1 MDLLLGESLDLVK
14 RRGLAI
20 LIQPPG
26 EWQFEFE
33 RPKPQYVGAS
43 LKRTGNDLFPA
54 ADPGGV
60 SRDGGGCS
68 AAVTEPLRECKSTA
82 LSDREGFTAIL
93 ALRVV
98 SLSHVVPNQVH
109 LRLALGSSGRCD
121 LFFFYTRANV
131 SCCETPLLS

>member
-1 MDLLLGESLDLVK
+1 MDLLPCESLDLVEW
-14 RRGLAI
+14 RGLAI

-26 EWQFEFE
+26 EWQLEFE

-43 LKRTGNDLFPA
+43 LKRTGNDLFPT

-60 SRDGGGCS
+60 SWDGGGFP
-68 AAVTEPLRECKSTA
+68 AAVTEPLREGKAPT

-93 ALRVV
+93 ALTVV

-109 LRLALGSSGRCD
+109 LRLALGGSGRCD

-131 SCCETPLLS
+131 SCCETPGLS